1 LAWPIFWLPAV
12 FAAGSS
18 ALGVVGAWLS
28 ELYPIEVRATAVST
42 IYMFGR
48 AAGSLA
54 PILVPAAA
62 SLWSGSL
69 PRGML
74 IALPAALVFLLMS
87 FALPETRGRGAAAR
101 GHAAEPDG
109 PRGASDKMLLQN
121 SQRR

>member
-1 LAWPIFWLPAV
+1 M
-12 FAAGSS
+12 GSS

-54 PILVPAAA
+54 PILVPVA
-62 SLWSGSL
+62 STFFNHSL

-74 IALPAALVFLLMS
+74 IALPAATVFLILS
-87 FALPETRGRGAAAR
+87 FALPETRGRRLTAGAEAAASNSKPIANDGSLSHI
-101 GHAAEPDG
+101 GH
-109 PRGASDKMLLQN
+109 RH
-121 SQRR
+121 